1 MLRKKAAD
9 ELKRQQEVK
18 AEERRR
24 VITERTGK
32 PKPLDDCNEGM
43 RKQHKIQLIT
53 FNIITI
59 SDVNKHLQRI
69 S

>member
-24 VITERTGK
+24 VIAERTGK

-43 RKQHKIQLIT
+43 GK
-53 FNIITI
+53 
-59 SDVNKHLQRI
+59 
-69 S
+69 